1 MNKIKLEDSNPSA
14 KMITILIAII
24 ILSFQFKIIVT
35 MSVFISCLILM
46 IFFSNAK
53 IKSIAKILFP
63 ALFAAFGMFMM
74 GLYYSKNNS
83 ITNVN
88 ISEISSVSEA
98 LTSTISNNLITGL
111 QLGTRILAYAGLG
124 TLFTLTTDKE
134 DFISSLMHQCH
145 LTPKFAYGI
154 LAAVHMIPNLGRE
167 YKNASFALR
176 TRGLKVGLFSLKPT
190 FAMLVNSIYWSENIA
205 KAMESKG
212 FSDNEKRTYYLNP
225 KVKKSDIIFSIIS
238 LLLLIISVI
247 YAPF

>member
-1 MNKIKLEDSNPSA
+1 MNKIKLENWNPSV
-14 KMITILIAII
+14 KMFTILLLIV
-24 ILSFQFKIIVT
+24 ILSFQFKIYVT

-53 IKSIAKILFP
+53 IKSMAKILLP
-63 ALFAAFGMFMM
+63 ALFASFGMFIM
-74 GLYYSKNNS
+74 GLYYSKTNS

-88 ISEISSVSEA
+88 ITEITSVSEA
-98 LTSTISNNLITGL
+98 LTSTISNNLITAL
-111 QLGTRILAYAGLG
+111 QLGTRILAFAGLG

-167 YKNASFALR
+167 YKNASFALK
-176 TRGLKVGLFSLKPT
+176 TRGLKVGFFSLKPT

-225 KVKKSDIIFSIIS
+225 KVKVLDLVFSSIVLIFIILGIFI
-238 LLLLIISVI
+238 
-247 YAPF
+247 APM